1 MVFSSRTSA
10 TLTCARINKPKAKP
24 MAITF
29 TFEFDDEDGR
39 KLDEAFLAGKLAELG
54 VTKLV
59 KMEPSRDGKSWVET
73 ELKRDDN
80 PPGKDDPAR

>member
-1 MVFSSRTSA
+1 
-10 TLTCARINKPKAKP
+10 

-39 KLDEAFLAGKLAELG
+39 KIDEAFLAGKLDEIG

-59 KMEPSRDGKSWVET
+59 KMEPSPDGKSWVET
-73 ELKRDDN
+73 ELKREDN
-80 PPGKDDPAR
+80 PPGKDGSSR